1 MEEHYRLSLL
11 FVSDV
16 ASLAIMQLV
25 LLDLWIY

>member
-16 ASLAIMQLV
+16 VSLAIMQLV
-25 LLDLWIY
+25 LLDLWI